1 MLKHSPVTR
10 SLLTSLL
17 RRLLVVLVTVAVLGA
32 LLWYG
37 DLHKVLILVGQFRP
51 IYILWFV
58 FLMTAHEILR
68 GVLWVILLQAL
79 GIRVPVRTQVF
90 AFAAGEAVKF
100 IPTGAYLQNY
110 LLQRSTGTDF
120 GESSSVTTVMIL
132 AEISSA
138 GVGVVVLGV
147 GDWSF
152 WLRVSIGIV
161 GLVFVLL
168 GRAFLLA
175 RRVPPAPAWMLRNR
189 RARSLLE
196 ALAHFRLGAASLVQ
210 PPVVRLTLVLS
221 LLYVLLAGSA
231 LYIVI
236 LGLGIT
242 GVSFWQAV
250 GVSCF
255 GLAFYVVLGSLEAAD
270 VGVLVGLGVSKTAA
284 VTAIFVNRGLGIG
297 LTACLAGVTMLVLH
311 EEWQGLRR
319 GATTRAPAVRTQNT
333 EQASTPGGA

>member
-1 MLKHSPVTR
+1 MIK
-10 SLLTSLL
+10 SLL
-17 RRLLVVLVTVAVLGA
+17 RRSVVVLVTVGVLAA

-37 DLHKVLILVGQFRP
+37 NLHKVLILVGQFRP

-58 FLMTAHEILR
+58 FLMSAHEALR
-68 GVLWVILLQAL
+68 GLLWVILIQAL
-79 GIRVPVRTQVF
+79 GIRVPVRSQIF
-90 AFAAGEAVKF
+90 AFAAGEAAKF

-120 GESSSVTTVMIL
+120 GESSSATTVIIL
-132 AEISSA
+132 AEIGSA
-138 GVGVVVLGV
+138 GVGVVLLGV

-161 GLVFVLL
+161 GLGLVLL

-175 RRVPPAPAWMLRNR
+175 SRVPSAPAWMRRNR
-189 RARSLLE
+189 RTRALLE
-196 ALAHFRLGAASLVQ
+196 SLQHFRLGAASLVQ
-210 PPVVRLTLVLS
+210 PPVVRLTLLLS
-221 LLYVLLAGSA
+221 LLYVLLAGFA

-236 LGLGIT
+236 LGLGIS

-270 VGVLVGLGVSKTAA
+270 VGVLVGLGVSKTDA

-297 LTACLAGVTMLVLH
+297 ITAFLAGVTMIVLH
-311 EEWQGLRR
+311 DEWQALRR
-319 GATTRAPAVRTQNT
+319 PAPRLAPAARTQNT
-333 EQASTPGGA
+333 EPARTPGSM